1 MKNLPER
8 KDAATPPHLALFLS
22 FLELYKQP
30 QEILNRLVGRHLDFH
45 YRDILRLNN
54 KPAVPDKAHVL
65 VELKKQ
71 SPPVSISAADVF
83 SAGKDTSGVE
93 LIYAPTSETIINTS
107 KVDSLRSIFVD
118 GTGHGTVRYAP
129 IANSSDGLGG
139 KLPADEP
146 KWQGFG
152 HQNLPPAEAGFAIAS
167 PVLRMR
173 EGERK
178 IFLKLTLNG
187 ANSTR
192 LDSTSL
198 ESAFDA
204 YVTGEKT
211 WAALHVNSV
220 TLSTEGVLQFEFAVP
235 ETEGAVIDY
244 DEAIHGYW
252 YTAQAP
258 IVQLLLRP
266 ASTGSGYRDFQ
277 GLTLQRAQ
285 VSVSVANL
293 RSLNLESDGG
303 LLDSRKAFVPFGPQP
318 SQGSQFLV
326 GCDEALAKKLSEL
339 KITVQWKA
347 APSSFSTLYS
357 NYGVSGIGNSSF
369 TAAVSF
375 KDGGSWVNSSQGVPL
390 FDSSNASAEH
400 TFTFSPGSSSVSS
413 GVSTG
418 MSIYALSGSR
428 SQWAIGAADA
438 IVLKNPVFKAFKTA
452 VPQPRSGFI
461 TFSLERDFL
470 HSMYRRE
477 YLKHVMNFSRG
488 LEGLVILNEPYTPAI
503 QSLSLSYNAHS
514 DEVDISSANFADFSN
529 PDVQFYQIAY
539 FGQMREHGYQRSQ
552 FSFLTQKRVSLLPAF
567 DHEGEFLIGFI
578 NLNAGDSVSVLFQV
592 AEGSTDPDL
601 TQEQIDWSV
610 LCDNYWKPLGA
621 GGVALDTTNQLLAS
635 GIIRFVIPAEVTTE
649 NTILPAGRIWL
660 RAGIARNVN
669 AVCQLV
675 DVAANAVEVQ
685 FKDLGNDVN
694 HLVTALGAGRI
705 AKLKN
710 GLSAVKSV
718 KQPYASFGGNPEEVE
733 EKFYRRI
740 SERLR
745 HKDRCVTPWDY
756 ERVILEAFPKVHKV
770 KCIPHARE
778 GSWLAPGNVLIIVI
792 PDLRNK
798 NGANP
803 LQPRVD
809 AGNVSQITN
818 FVRERAGMQVQVK
831 VKSPSYQRIQLD
843 FKVKFHAGYEF
854 NFYSE
859 LLKQQITK
867 FLSPWAFDSS
877 RDISFGGKIYKSVL
891 LDFVEELEP
900 VDYVT
905 DFKMYSHTGAST
917 RTDVNEAQPESP
929 DAILVSDY
937 AHVVNE
943 AD

>member
-1 MKNLPER
+1 M
-8 KDAATPPHLALFLS
+8 
-22 FLELYKQP
+22 
-30 QEILNRLVGRHLDFH
+30 
-45 YRDILRLNN
+45 
-54 KPAVPDKAHVL
+54 
-65 VELKKQ
+65 
-71 SPPVSISAADVF
+71 
-83 SAGKDTSGVE
+83 
-93 LIYAPTSETIINTS
+93 
-107 KVDSLRSIFVD
+107 
-118 GTGHGTVRYAP
+118 
-129 IANSSDGLGG
+129 
-139 KLPADEP
+139 
-146 KWQGFG
+146 
-152 HQNLPPAEAGFAIAS
+152 
-167 PVLRMR
+167 
-173 EGERK
+173 
-178 IFLKLTLNG
+178 
-187 ANSTR
+187 
-192 LDSTSL
+192 
-198 ESAFDA
+198 
-204 YVTGEKT
+204 
-211 WAALHVNSV
+211 
-220 TLSTEGVLQFEFAVP
+220 
-235 ETEGAVIDY
+235 
-244 DEAIHGYW
+244 
-252 YTAQAP
+252 
-258 IVQLLLRP
+258 
-266 ASTGSGYRDFQ
+266 
-277 GLTLQRAQ
+277 
-285 VSVSVANL
+285 
-293 RSLNLESDGG
+293 
-303 LLDSRKAFVPFGPQP
+303 
-318 SQGSQFLV
+318 
-326 GCDEALAKKLSEL
+326 
-339 KITVQWKA
+339 
-347 APSSFSTLYS
+347 
-357 NYGVSGIGNSSF
+357 
-369 TAAVSF
+369 
-375 KDGGSWVNSSQGVPL
+375 
-390 FDSSNASAEH
+390 
-400 TFTFSPGSSSVSS
+400 
-413 GVSTG
+413 
-418 MSIYALSGSR
+418 
-428 SQWAIGAADA
+428 
-438 IVLKNPVFKAFKTA
+438 
-452 VPQPRSGFI
+452 
-461 TFSLERDFL
+461 
-470 HSMYRRE
+470 
-477 YLKHVMNFSRG
+477 
-488 LEGLVILNEPYTPAI
+488 
-503 QSLSLSYNAHS
+503 
-514 DEVDISSANFADFSN
+514 
-529 PDVQFYQIAY
+529 
-539 FGQMREHGYQRSQ
+539 
-552 FSFLTQKRVSLLPAF
+552 
-567 DHEGEFLIGFI
+567 
-578 NLNAGDSVSVLFQV
+578 
-592 AEGSTDPDL
+592 
-601 TQEQIDWSV
+601 
-610 LCDNYWKPLGA
+610 
-621 GGVALDTTNQLLAS
+621 ALDTTNQLLAS
-635 GIIRFVIPAEVTTE
+635 GIIRFGIPAEVTTE